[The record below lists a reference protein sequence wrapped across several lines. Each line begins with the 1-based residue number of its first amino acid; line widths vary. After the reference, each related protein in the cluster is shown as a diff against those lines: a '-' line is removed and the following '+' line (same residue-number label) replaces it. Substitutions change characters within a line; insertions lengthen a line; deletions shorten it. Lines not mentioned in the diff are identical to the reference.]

1 MKALPRYLLQKINYC
16 WAFVVE
22 KDTPVKVPVTRKL
35 FLHFLVDSC
44 IQHEND
50 PSEFSMTIFLWRR

>member
-16 WAFVVE
+16 LAFVVE
-22 KDTPVKVPVTRKL
+22 KETSVKVPMARNL

-44 IQHEND
+44 VIDLEIID
-50 PSEFSMTIFLWRR
+50 LYA

>member
-1 MKALPRYLLQKINYC
+1 MKALPRYLLQKVNYC

-22 KDTPVKVPVTRKL
+22 KDTTVKVPVTRNS

-44 IQHEND
+44 VID
-50 PSEFSMTIFLWRR
+50 LSA

>member
-22 KDTPVKVPVTRKL
+22 KDTPVKVPVT
-35 FLHFLVDSC
+35 FVLHFLVDSC
-44 IQHEND
+44 VQN
-50 PSEFSMTIFLWRR
+50 